1 MKLAEEDCGKRFAL
15 ETSSQF
21 IDSEL
26 LWMISDLVKIIS
38 LLNRMDS
45 FHRLHL
51 DVQAEESEFQ
61 ASAPCANLI
70 KIKKH
75 FQFILT
81 HYSIA

>member
-1 MKLAEEDCGKRFAL
+1 
-15 ETSSQF
+15 
-21 IDSEL
+21 
-26 LWMISDLVKIIS
+26 MISDLVKIIS

-45 FHRLHL
+45 FHRLHI

-61 ASAPCANLI
+61 ACANLV

-81 HYSIA
+81 NYSITSPEMVSNNKPEG

>member
-1 MKLAEEDCGKRFAL
+1 
-15 ETSSQF
+15 
-21 IDSEL
+21 
-26 LWMISDLVKIIS
+26 MISDLVKIIS

-45 FHRLHL
+45 FHRLHI

-61 ASAPCANLI
+61 ACANLV

-81 HYSIA
+81 NYSITSPEMVSNNKPPLLATAGHLLVMLVLGWGLS

>member
-1 MKLAEEDCGKRFAL
+1 
-15 ETSSQF
+15 
-21 IDSEL
+21 
-26 LWMISDLVKIIS
+26 MISDLVKIIS

-45 FHRLHL
+45 FHRLHI

-61 ASAPCANLI
+61 ASALCANLI

-81 HYSIA
+81 NYSITSPEMVSNNKPEG